1 LLTTKTILTYVIVF
15 YLTDAWIIGNLTR
28 ACDSLRS

>member
-15 YLTDAWIIGNLTR
+15 YLTDAWIMWNWTNVV
-28 ACDSLRS
+28 SL